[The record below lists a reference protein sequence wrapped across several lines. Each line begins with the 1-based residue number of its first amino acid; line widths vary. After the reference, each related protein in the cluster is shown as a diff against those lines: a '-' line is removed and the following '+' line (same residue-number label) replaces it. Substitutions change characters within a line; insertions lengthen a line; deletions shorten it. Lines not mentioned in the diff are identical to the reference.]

1 MIKKILHLLFNEKLE
16 IRQRL
21 MNLILSAALVGGVIS
36 MIATVFLGGWT
47 SAAIV
52 GLVMIVVTIS
62 LVLSVRYNKMNAAG
76 VLVTGVT
83 NIFVFPW
90 MYFNSGGCYSGMPLW
105 FLMGLIFTWLCLS
118 GKLCFIMYA
127 LNLIALIGCIIV
139 GTSHPEWFVEM
150 PDDYMISDIIQS
162 ILIVSLIIGIIFKYQ
177 TYVYEK
183 QKKRVEE
190 KDAQLHIANEAK
202 SQFLANMSHEIRTPI
217 NGIIGMNTML
227 LKNLGTGSTEEIREY
242 AKNIQS
248 ASQTLLSIINDILDI
263 SKIESGK
270 MEIVPVDYELF
281 SVLNDCY
288 NMNHAKAE
296 EKNLGFRMDI
306 ENSLPSVLY
315 GDEVHI
321 RQIINNFL
329 SNAVKYTEHG
339 QVLLRMR
346 ADRKLNDTITLRIE
360 IRDTGIGIRPED
372 IDKLFRNFT
381 RLDEKRNRNIVGTGL
396 GLSLTKNLVDLM
408 GGEIRVESEYGS
420 GSVFTVLLEQKIIS
434 DEPFGNFSEKYRTFI
449 HQAEKE
455 SIGYTAP
462 DARILIVDD
471 VQMNLDVARGL
482 LSSTQAKIDTAAGG
496 EECLER
502 IGLLKYDIIFL
513 DHMMPMMDGLET
525 LKKMQED
532 KTHKNLQTPV
542 IALTA
547 NAIVGA
553 RETYLK
559 AGFADY
565 LSKPIQEK
573 EILDMLFKY
582 LPVSLIRTPK
592 GDTILPGTED
602 TLSETPTQHDA
613 VQEKTLPG
621 AEDPEQPAP
630 TAPQDDTA
638 EENTAASARDRSEAS
653 AVNLTPSTGNE
664 KKRPA
669 ASFRSTQEE
678 NITPFISAAQEASAE
693 SIDLAAC
700 FPSLDIPLGL
710 SYSGNRPSL
719 LLKLIRQYAE
729 WDKTRDI
736 DRFFEESNWKDY
748 EITVHAIKSG
758 SLNIGA
764 KELSD
769 KAKALEQAAKDMD
782 IPYIFRSHQEMLD
795 LYRALLHEIR
805 SGLPSDPT

>member
-1 MIKKILHLLFNEKLE
+1 MIMIKKLLHLLFNEELE

-21 MNLILSAALVGGVIS
+21 MNLILSAALVGGAIS
-36 MIATVFLGGWT
+36 MITTVFLGGWT

-52 GLVMIVVTIS
+52 GLVMIVVVIS
-62 LVLSVRYNKMNAAG
+62 LVLSVRYNNTNAAG

-127 LNLIALIGCIIV
+127 LNLIALIGCIII
-139 GTSHPEWFVEM
+139 GTYHPEWFVEM

-177 TYVYEK
+177 THVYEK
-183 QKKRVEE
+183 QKRRVEE
-190 KDAQLHIANEAK
+190 KDRQLHIANEAK

-227 LKNLGTGSTEEIREY
+227 LKNLENGSIEDTREY

-270 MEIVPVDYELF
+270 MEIVPVEYELF
-281 SVLNDCY
+281 SILNDCY

-296 EKNLGFRMDI
+296 EKNLSFRMDI
-306 ENSLPSVLY
+306 DSSLPSVLY

-339 QVLLRMR
+339 DVLLRMR
-346 ADRKLNDTITLRIE
+346 ADRKKGDSVTLRIE

-381 RLDEKRNRNIVGTGL
+381 RLDEKRNRNIIGTGL

-408 GGEIRVESEYGS
+408 GGEIKVESEYGR
-420 GSVFTVLLEQKIIS
+420 GSVFTVLLTQKIIS
-434 DEPFGNFSEKYRTFI
+434 DEPFGDFSEKYRDFV
-449 HQAEKE
+449 HQEE
-455 SIGYTAP
+455 NHTTSFTAP
-462 DARILIVDD
+462 DSRILIVDD
-471 VQMNLDVARGL
+471 VPMNLEVAKGL
-482 LSSTQAKIDTAAGG
+482 LSSTLAKIDTATDGK
-496 EECLER
+496 ECLHR
-502 IGLLKYDIIFL
+502 VSMHKYDIIFL
-513 DHMMPMMDGLET
+513 DHMMPVMDGMET
-525 LKKMQED
+525 LKEIQAD
-532 KTHKNLQTPV
+532 KTHNNQDTPV
-542 IALTA
+542 VALTA

-553 RETYLK
+553 RDTYLK

-573 EILDMLFKY
+573 EILAMLFKY
-582 LPVSLIRTPK
+582 LPVSLIRTATGAPLLPDT
-592 GDTILPGTED
+592 GDPDYADNKRSSDSHTED
-602 TLSETPTQHDA
+602 SGISGDADGTNETP
-613 VQEKTLPG
+613 
-621 AEDPEQPAP
+621 DPDDP
-630 TAPQDDTA
+630 TESGD
-638 EENTAASARDRSEAS
+638 
-653 AVNLTPSTGNE
+653 LTGSVKSSKP
-664 KKRPA
+664 
-669 ASFRSTQEE
+669 
-678 NITPFISAAQEASAE
+678 
-693 SIDLAAC
+693 DLAAC
-700 FPSLDIPLGL
+700 FPSLYIPLAL
-710 SYSGNRPSL
+710 SYSGNNEAL
-719 LLKLIRQYAE
+719 LLKLIREYVE
-729 WDKTRDI
+729 WDKTSDV

-764 KELSD
+764 KKLSD
-769 KAKALEQAAKDMD
+769 KAKALEQAAKDKD
-782 IPYIFRSHQEMLD
+782 IPYIFRNHQEMLD
-795 LYRALLHEIR
+795 LYRTLLTELR
-805 SGLPSDPT
+805 AGMPPE